1 MFLELVTSIL
11 QMVSNNK
18 IIVLVIITMIAMLLY
33 VNRDRMIKSDI
44 LRKAYKEEFDSFDI
58 QAYKNYVKAGDFI
71 SPPADANVMD
81 YIPTKTSKLVT
92 NCDEKREECITN

>member
-1 MFLELVTSIL
+1 MLKFIL
-11 QMVSNNK
+11 KNK
-18 IIVLVIITMIAMLLY
+18 TIVLVIIIIIAMLLY

-58 QAYKNYVKAGDFI
+58 QAYKNYVKAGDFV
-71 SPPADANVMD
+71 SPPADAKTD

-92 NCDEKREECITN
+92 NCDEKREECIEY